1 MRKTAKIILIA
12 VLIVLVVFAA
22 LADRVSLPHMLEGL
36 NVAVY
41 LRLVALIAMAIAL
54 FVALGYRREVEISQ
68 RYRRSQEVLAEAE
81 IAVQRKQGAL
91 QQLQEKMDAQFAEK
105 ERMLKEETE
114 NAKAGYIDQI
124 KALKEQNLKL
134 KETVNTLMQA
144 VKNKK

>member
-1 MRKTAKIILIA
+1 MRKAVKIILIA

-22 LADRVSLPHMLEGL
+22 LADRVSLPRMLEGL
-36 NVAVY
+36 NVATY
-41 LRLVALIAMAIAL
+41 LRLVALLGMAIAF
-54 FVALGYRREVEISQ
+54 FVAVGYRREVEISQ

-81 IAVQRKQGAL
+81 VAVQRKQGAL
-91 QQLQEKMDAQFAEK
+91 QQLQEKMEAQVEAK
-105 ERMLKEETE
+105 ERMLKEEME

-134 KETVNTLMQA
+134 KETVNALMQA